1 MEYNHYKSQKITF
14 IGHIFFETI
23 VYHFN
28 DSNLL
33 SVYDWSTI
41 IPSYKWFVYF
51 NNLRLNSLVLPHR
64 YDD

>member
-33 SVYDWSTI
+33 SVYD
-41 IPSYKWFVYF
+41 
-51 NNLRLNSLVLPHR
+51 
-64 YDD
+64 